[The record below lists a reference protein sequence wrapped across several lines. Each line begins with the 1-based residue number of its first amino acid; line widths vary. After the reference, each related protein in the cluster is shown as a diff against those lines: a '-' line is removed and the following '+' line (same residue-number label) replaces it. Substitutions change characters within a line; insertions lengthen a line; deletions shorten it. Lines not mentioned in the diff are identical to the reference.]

1 MRLGTK
7 PCLAATT
14 LALLTLTACNR
25 APIIEWHQ
33 VDAPDGTFSVTLP
46 GDSVKEDTPTKSVTG
61 GSFVSH
67 SFRTRSSK
75 SVGNAAYACAWWEDP
90 TLKGR
95 TSEQILDSMRSNG
108 LSVLHSELLEEKR
121 FTIQGHPAR
130 DIRAIIPGHDYD
142 NRIVVVGNR
151 VYSLMI
157 VSEKRDSR
165 YVEKFFNS
173 LILHQ

>member
-1 MRLGTK
+1 MPLRTRS
-7 PCLAATT
+7 CLAATT
-14 LALLTLTACNR
+14 LALLTLMACNR
-25 APIIEWHQ
+25 EQVIEWHQ
-33 VDAPDGTFSVTLP
+33 VDAPDGTFSVIFP
-46 GDSVKEDTPTKSVTG
+46 GNPDKVDTPTKSTTG

-90 TLKGR
+90 TLNGR
-95 TSEQILDSMRSNG
+95 TPEQILDSLQNNG
-108 LSVLHSELLEEKR
+108 LSVLQGNLLEEKR
-121 FTIQGHPAR
+121 LTIRGHPAR
-130 DIRAIIPGHDYD
+130 DIRAIVPGHDYD

-165 YVEKFFNS
+165 NVEKFFNS
-173 LILHQ
+173 LILH